1 LSYTGTFK
9 NDTINNSQCQ
19 EVVLYHEFSLFLF
32 TLTFHPLP
40 SKGEEN
46 NKIKVFQ
53 KNKKCKNPN
62 ILNS

>member
-1 LSYTGTFK
+1 
-9 NDTINNSQCQ
+9 
-19 EVVLYHEFSLFLF
+19 VVLYHEFSLFLF